1 MARVEYLADTS
12 VFARLSKPVVAATF
26 APLVAGRLVAVSAPV
41 IFELGF
47 SARSPGDYR
56 ELMDGLAAYPTM
68 TTADADHR
76 RALEVQALLAGRSRH
91 RALSL
96 VDALVAAVAEA
107 RQLTV
112 LHYDLDFETVSKL
125 TGQPQRWIVSRG
137 SSTEP
142 ASVIGPPPRPDGAI
156 RCRGSLDP
164 TDPNLEAAKRAFLS
178 RPPR

>member
-1 MARVEYLADTS
+1 M
-12 VFARLSKPVVAATF
+12 
-26 APLVAGRLVAVSAPV
+26 

-56 ELMDGLAAYPTM
+56 QVMDGLAVFPAVPTS
-68 TTADADHR
+68 DADHR

-112 LHYDLDFETVSKL
+112 LHYDSDFETVSKV
-125 TGQPQRWIVSRG
+125 TGQEHRWIVARG
-137 SSTEP
+137 S
-142 ASVIGPPPRPDGAI
+142 AD
-156 RCRGSLDP
+156 
-164 TDPNLEAAKRAFLS
+164 
-178 RPPR
+178 